1 MRVNEMEKGKGKGTM
16 RGNEMEREKGKMR
29 SNEMEKV
36 NKWKRENKVHPTL
49 RVIRYRSVQW
59 AESP

>member
-1 MRVNEMEKGKGKGTM
+1 MEKGKGKGTM

-36 NKWKRENKVHPTL
+36 NKWKRENKVHPTF
-49 RVIRYRSVQW
+49 RVTSHF
-59 AESP
+59 

>member
-1 MRVNEMEKGKGKGTM
+1 MEKGKGKGTM

-36 NKWKRENKVHPTL
+36 NKWKRENKVHPTF
-49 RVIRYRSVQW
+49 RVIRYYIVLW